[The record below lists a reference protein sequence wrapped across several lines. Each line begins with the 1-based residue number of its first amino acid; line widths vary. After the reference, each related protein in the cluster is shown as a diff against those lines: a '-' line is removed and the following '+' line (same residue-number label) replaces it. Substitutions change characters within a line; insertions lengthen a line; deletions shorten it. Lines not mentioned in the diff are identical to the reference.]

1 MSMSIKLSDAIEAW
15 LLRFDEAKI
24 RMRDQLNA
32 PASVTEILEFERL
45 IGQSL
50 TDDHKALYQY
60 ANGQQSPYKV
70 TYYTDRN
77 NKIELPFPLAEGES
91 VGNLFGG
98 YEFLSLE
105 QAKTQWIAHKDIVET
120 YSNHDYITVRDGDF
134 VHPHSLNNGWIPLA
148 MDGGGNFYGVD
159 MNPPEGGKS
168 GQIIIFG
175 PDEDQ
180 RRVLGNSMSDFLNR
194 LAEKSINGSVMED
207 QRYWFDLIA

>member
-1 MSMSIKLSDAIEAW
+1 MKFTDTIEAW
-15 LLRFDEAKI
+15 LLRFDEVKI

-32 PASVTEILEFERL
+32 PANETEISEFEQL
-45 IGQSL
+45 IGQPL
-50 TDDHKALYQY
+50 TDDHKAFYQY

-70 TYYTDRN
+70 TYYTDRP

-105 QAKTQWIAHKDIVET
+105 QAKKQWIDIKDISKT
-120 YSNHDYITVRDGDF
+120 FSDNNFITVRDGDF
-134 VHPHSLNNGWIPLA
+134 VHPHYLDTGWIPLA

-159 MNPPEGGKS
+159 MNPPEGGTK
-168 GQIIIFG
+168 GQVILFG

-180 RRVLGNSMSDFLNR
+180 RRVLGNSISDLFNK
-194 LAEKSINGSVMED
+194 LAENPISGSVNED
-207 QRYWFDLIA
+207 QRYWFNLSE